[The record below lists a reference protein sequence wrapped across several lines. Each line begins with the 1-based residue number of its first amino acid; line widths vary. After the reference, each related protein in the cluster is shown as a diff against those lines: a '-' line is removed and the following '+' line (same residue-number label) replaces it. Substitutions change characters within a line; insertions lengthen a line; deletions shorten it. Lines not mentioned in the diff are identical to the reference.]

1 MPTIDEQDSASAAPR
16 GGTTG
21 IDAPTEEARLLDIAR
36 AGFSGH
42 STPEAM
48 LWDDLDLDDPDD
60 RRFGDYELLERIG
73 RGGMGVVFRA
83 RQLSLGREVAVKFIV
98 GGLADNVRA
107 VARFMA
113 EARAAARLHHPHI
126 VPVFEVGSVD
136 GMHFFSMPLMR
147 GETLAQRIAT
157 TRMSQADSVG
167 LLLKLGAAVEYA
179 HSLGLLH
186 LDLKP
191 ANILFDEHA
200 QPLIG
205 DFGLARH
212 MDDDGGVDADDVS
225 GTPAYMAPEQIDIGP
240 HRLSRRTDVYALGA
254 ILHELLTG
262 VAPHGHGG
270 THAQTQR
277 ASMRSIVP
285 PSARVPMIDKATID
299 RDEVDKAVVDKAAVD
314 KDLEAICL
322 KCLCVD
328 PRQRYQ
334 SVAALNDDLARHRDG
349 NTVSVRK
356 PRWNERAL
364 RSLSRHPA
372 ITLATMA
379 ALAAM
384 VLGLA
389 TTSWQWQRA
398 EHERAEADRQRALAT
413 ARATGMQ
420 QLAGLMAATFPA
432 GESSRDERANSA
444 RSAVAWLKQ
453 HVGTDPSAQRA
464 MLTSFRQA
472 LSAANK
478 GDVVVALVSEI
489 VDQLGEDYREMQVE
503 RLASKVDRDSL
514 IAAALI
520 GIPRGVDG
528 KSSPAHE
535 AVLRRLSDSHP
546 NDPLALYVLALACH
560 VQRQPCTH
568 PEFYARLIA
577 LYPDNAVHWALTPS
591 GSNPTDLELASNVI
605 HAAQAKDFDDRPAAF
620 AGLLRTALRDQQ
632 VPQSILQPMQ
642 AVVEE
647 SEVATSLRRDTI
659 DSVPVPIYL
668 AIRRICTPASDPL
681 TRVAGDLRACLAIP
695 EWHQCTGS
703 DALSKVAALHDACAA
718 FWEKGMHSPAAT
730 IQSRMISSAMLRRL
744 YKGTPMAA
752 EATEFRRQYVWL
764 GNQAP
769 PSKTSETLEDTE
781 PFQLDVARF
790 GEWEALQRQAD
801 RAGVSR
807 IPPPGWVPANPQTLL
822 LTEDRAPEASHH

>member
-1 MPTIDEQDSASAAPR
+1 MATTQEPGSAGTTSNRGAGSIDPAISAA
-16 GGTTG
+16 G
-21 IDAPTEEARLLDIAR
+21 LLDIAR
-36 AGFSGH
+36 AGFSGPA
-42 STPEAM
+42 TREAM

-83 RQLSLGREVAVKFIV
+83 RQLALGREVAVKFIV
-98 GGLADNVRA
+98 GGLADNARA

-157 TRMSQADSVG
+157 TRMTPADSVG
-167 LLLKLGAAVEYA
+167 LLLKLGAAVDYA

-191 ANILFDEHA
+191 ANVLFDEHA
-200 QPLIG
+200 QPLVG

-212 MDDDGGVDADDVS
+212 MDDDGGVDAEDVS
-225 GTPAYMAPEQIDIGP
+225 GTPAYMAPEQIEVGP
-240 HRLSRRTDVYALGA
+240 HRLSRCTDVYALGA

-262 VAPHGHGG
+262 VAPHGQGD
-270 THAQTQR
+270 TLAQTQR
-277 ASMRSIVP
+277 SSMGSIVP
-285 PSARVPMIDKATID
+285 ASARVPMIDRAA
-299 RDEVDKAVVDKAAVD
+299 VDKAVVD

-328 PRQRYQ
+328 PHQRYQ
-334 SVAALNDDLARHRDG
+334 SVAALNDDLARYRDG

-364 RSLSRHPA
+364 RSLRRHPA
-372 ITLATMA
+372 ITLATIVA
-379 ALAAM
+379 VAAM
-384 VLGLA
+384 MLGLA

-413 ARATGMQ
+413 AQATRMQ
-420 QLAGLMAATFPA
+420 QLAGLMAAAFPA
-432 GESSRDERANSA
+432 GESARDDERANSA
-444 RSAVAWLKQ
+444 REAVAWLKQ
-453 HVGTDPSAQRA
+453 HVSADPAAQRA
-464 MLTSFRQA
+464 VLTSFRQA
-472 LSAANK
+472 LGAANK
-478 GDVVVALVSEI
+478 GDAVIALVSEI
-489 VDQLGEDYREMQVE
+489 VDQLGEDYRELQVE
-503 RLASKVDRDSL
+503 RLASKGDRDSL

-528 KSSPAHE
+528 RSSPVHE
-535 AVLRRLSDSHP
+535 TVLRRLSDSHP

-560 VQRQPCTH
+560 VQPQPCTH
-568 PEFYARLIA
+568 PEYYARLVA
-577 LYPDNAVHWALTPS
+577 RYPGNAVHWVLTPS
-591 GSNPTDLELASNVI
+591 GAQLTDLELASNVI
-605 HAAQAKDFDDRPAAF
+605 HAAQAKDFDDRQATF
-620 AGLLRTALRDQQ
+620 TGLLRAALRDQQ

-647 SEVATSLRRDTI
+647 SEVAPSLRRNTV

-668 AIRRICTPASDPL
+668 AIRRICTPASAPL
-681 TRVAGDLRACLAIP
+681 SRVAGGLRECLAIP
-695 EWHQCTGS
+695 EWHQCTAS
-703 DALSKVAALHDACAA
+703 DALSRLATLHDACVA
-718 FWEKGMHSPAAT
+718 FWEKGMHSPGAT

-764 GNQAP
+764 SNQAP
-769 PSKTSETLEDTE
+769 PSKTSDTLGDTE
-781 PFQLDVARF
+781 QFQLDVARF

-807 IPPPGWVPANPQTLL
+807 TPPPGWVPANPRTLL
-822 LTEDRAPEASHH
+822 LSEDRAPEAPHH

>member
-83 RQLSLGREVAVKFIV
+83 RQLTLGREVAVKFIV
-98 GGLADNVRA
+98 GGLADNARA
-107 VARFMA
+107 IARFMA

-157 TRMSQADSVG
+157 TRMSQVDSVG

-225 GTPAYMAPEQIDIGP
+225 GTPAYMAPEQINIGP
-240 HRLSRRTDVYALGA
+240 HRLSRCTDVYALGA

-262 VAPHGHGG
+262 VAPHGQGD
-270 THAQTQR
+270 TRARSRQT
-277 ASMRSIVP
+277 ATGNGVP
-285 PSARVPMIDKATID
+285 PRALASPTHKPTIDK
-299 RDEVDKAVVDKAAVD
+299 VAVGMASVD

-334 SVAALNDDLARHRDG
+334 SAAALNDDLARYRDG

-356 PRWNERAL
+356 PLWNERAL
-364 RSLSRHPA
+364 RSLRRHPA
-372 ITLATMA
+372 ITLATIA
-379 ALAAM
+379 AVAAM

-413 ARATGMQ
+413 AQAAGMQ

-464 MLTSFRQA
+464 VLTSFRQA

-489 VDQLGEDYREMQVE
+489 VDQLGEDYRELQVE
-503 RLASKVDRDSL
+503 RLASKGDRDSL

-528 KSSPAHE
+528 NSSPAHE

-568 PEFYARLIA
+568 PEYYARLIA
-577 LYPDNAVHWALTPS
+577 LNPGNAVHWMLTPS

-605 HAAQAKDFDDRPAAF
+605 HAAQAKDFEDRPAAF

-647 SEVATSLRRDTI
+647 SEVAPSLRRDTV

-681 TRVAGDLRACLAIP
+681 SRVAGDLRACLAIP

-703 DALSKVAALHDACAA
+703 DALSRVANLHDACVA
-718 FWEKGMHSPAAT
+718 FFEKGMHSPGAT

-752 EATEFRRQYVWL
+752 EATEYRRQYVWL
-764 GNQAP
+764 SDQIP
-769 PSKTSETLEDTE
+769 PSKTSDTLGDTGQ
-781 PFQLDVARF
+781 FQQDVARF
-790 GEWEALQRQAD
+790 GEWEALQRELD
-801 RAGVSR
+801 RLGVSR
-807 IPPPGWVPANPQTLL
+807 TPPPGWVPANPQTLL
-822 LTEDRAPEASHH
+822 LTEDRAPEAPHH

>member
-1 MPTIDEQDSASAAPR
+1 MPTIDQQGSASNTPR
-16 GGTTG
+16 DGTAS
-21 IDAPTEEARLLDIAR
+21 IDAPTEEAQLLGIAR

-83 RQLSLGREVAVKFIV
+83 RQLTLGREVAVKFIV
-98 GGLADNVRA
+98 GGLADNAHA

-225 GTPAYMAPEQIDIGP
+225 GTPAYMAPEQIDVGP
-240 HRLSRRTDVYALGA
+240 HRLSRRTDVNALGA

-262 VAPHGHGG
+262 AAPHGQGD
-270 THAQTQR
+270 THAQMQR
-277 ASMRSIVP
+277 ASMGNIVP
-285 PSARVPMIDKATID
+285 PCVRVPMLDKATID
-299 RDEVDKAVVDKAAVD
+299 RSAIGQAAVD

-322 KCLCVD
+322 KCLRVD
-328 PRQRYQ
+328 PQQRYQ
-334 SVAALNDDLARHRDG
+334 NVAELNADLARYRDG
-349 NTVSVRK
+349 NTVSVRN
-356 PRWNERAL
+356 PRWDERAL
-364 RSLSRHPA
+364 RSLRRHPA
-372 ITLATMA
+372 ITLATIA
-379 ALAAM
+379 AAAAM
-384 VLGLA
+384 MIGLA

-398 EHERAEADRQRALAT
+398 EHERVEADRQQALAT

-420 QLAGLMAATFPA
+420 RLAGLMAAAFPS

-464 MLTSFRQA
+464 VLTSFRQA

-478 GDVVVALVSEI
+478 SDVVVALVSEI
-489 VDQLGEDYREMQVE
+489 VDQLGEDYRELQVE
-503 RLASKVDRDSL
+503 RLAGKGDRDSL

-528 KSSPAHE
+528 RSSPAHE
-535 AVLRRLSDSHP
+535 AVLRRLSDTHP
-546 NDPLALYVLALACH
+546 EDPLALYVLALACH
-560 VQRQPCTH
+560 VQLQPCTH
-568 PEFYARLIA
+568 PEYYARLIA
-577 LYPDNAVHWALTPS
+577 LDPDNAVHWALTPS
-591 GSNPTDLELASNVI
+591 GANPTDLELASNVI
-605 HAAQAKDFDDRPAAF
+605 HAAQAKDFDDRQVLF
-620 AGLLRTALRDQQ
+620 AGLLRAALRDQQ

-647 SEVATSLRRDTI
+647 SEVVPSLRRNTV

-668 AIRRICTPASDPL
+668 AIRRVCTPARDPL
-681 TRVAGDLRACLAIP
+681 SRVAGGLHACLAIP

-703 DALSKVAALHDACAA
+703 DALSKLATLHDACVA
-718 FWEKGMHSPAAT
+718 FFEKGMHSPGAT

-752 EATEFRRQYVWL
+752 EATVYRRQYVWL
-764 GNQAP
+764 SDQIP
-769 PSKTSETLEDTE
+769 PSRTSDTLGDTGQ
-781 PFQLDVARF
+781 FQQDVARF
-790 GEWEALQRQAD
+790 GEWEALQREAD

-807 IPPPGWVPANPQTLL
+807 TPPPGWVPANPQTLL
-822 LTEDRAPEASHH
+822 LTEDRAPEAPHH

>member
-1 MPTIDEQDSASAAPR
+1 MATIQEPGSA
-16 GGTTG
+16 GTTSNRGAGG
-21 IDAPTEEARLLDIAR
+21 IDPAIPEAGLLDIAR

-42 STPEAM
+42 SMPEAM

-83 RQLSLGREVAVKFIV
+83 KQLSLGREVAVKFIV
-98 GGLADNVRA
+98 GGLADNARA
-107 VARFMA
+107 IARFMA

-136 GMHFFSMPLMR
+136 GMHFFAMPLMR
-147 GETLAQRIAT
+147 GQTLAQRLAT
-157 TRMSQADSVG
+157 APMTQADSVG
-167 LLLKLGAAVEYA
+167 LLLKLGAAVDYA

-191 ANILFDEHA
+191 ANVLFDEHA
-200 QPLIG
+200 QPLVG

-212 MDDDGGVDADDVS
+212 MDDDGGVDAEDVS
-225 GTPAYMAPEQIDIGP
+225 GTPAYMAPEQIDVGP
-240 HRLSRRTDVYALGA
+240 HRLSRCTDVYALGA

-262 VAPHGHGG
+262 VAPHGQGD
-270 THAQTQR
+270 TRAQSRQT
-277 ASMRSIVP
+277 ATGNGVP
-285 PSARVPMIDKATID
+285 PRTLASPTDQPAIDK
-299 RDEVDKAVVDKAAVD
+299 VAVGMAAVD

-322 KCLCVD
+322 QCLCVD

-334 SVAALNDDLARHRDG
+334 SVAALNADLARYRDG

-356 PRWNERAL
+356 PLWNERAL
-364 RSLSRHPA
+364 RSLRRHPA
-372 ITLATMA
+372 ITLATIA
-379 ALAAM
+379 AVAAM

-413 ARATGMQ
+413 AQSKGMQ
-420 QLAGLMAATFPA
+420 QLAGLMAAAFPA

-444 RSAVAWLKQ
+444 RAAVAWLKQ

-464 MLTSFRQA
+464 VLTSFRQA

-478 GDVVVALVSEI
+478 DDVVVALVGEI
-489 VDQLGEDYREMQVE
+489 VDQLGEDYRELQVE
-503 RLASKVDRDSL
+503 RLASMGDRDSL

-528 KSSPAHE
+528 RSSTAHE

-546 NDPLALYVLALACH
+546 DDPLALYVLALACH
-560 VQRQPCTH
+560 IQPRPCTR
-568 PEFYARLIA
+568 PDYYARLVA
-577 LYPDNAVHWALTPS
+577 LDPDNAVHWMLTPS
-591 GSNPTDLELASNVI
+591 GAQFTDLELAAIVI
-605 HAAQAKDFDDRPAAF
+605 HAAKAKDYDDRQAAF
-620 AGLLRTALRDQQ
+620 TGLLRAALRDQR

-647 SEVATSLRRDTI
+647 AEVAPSLRRNTVE
-659 DSVPVPIYL
+659 SVPVPILL
-668 AIRRICTPASDPL
+668 AVRRICTPASDPL
-681 TRVAGDLRACLAIP
+681 SRVAGGIRSCLAIP
-695 EWHQCTGS
+695 EWHQCTVS
-703 DALSKVAALHDACAA
+703 DALSRVAGLHDACVA
-718 FWEKGMHSPAAT
+718 FWEKGMHSPGAT

-764 GNQAP
+764 GNQVP
-769 PSKTSETLEDTE
+769 PGRTSHTLGDTE
-781 PFQLDVARF
+781 QFQQDVARF

-801 RAGVSR
+801 RLGVSR
-807 IPPPGWVPANPQTLL
+807 TPPPGWVPANPQELL
-822 LTEDRAPEASHH
+822 LSEDRAPEAAHH